1 VVVLINV
8 FTVDP
13 ANQRHL
19 LSLLTSVTNEYVCH
33 APGFVRA
40 TLHRSFDATKVTM
53 YAEWRSKE
61 DYENMRRDPGPLPIF
76 QEALALAKFEPVM
89 YEIAQNFVPLKVG

>member
-1 VVVLINV
+1 MVVLINV

-19 LSLLTSVTNEYVCH
+19 LSLLTRVTNEYICQ

-40 TLHRSFDATKVTM
+40 TLHRSFDGTKVTM
-53 YAEWRSKE
+53 YAEWRSNE
-61 DYENMRRDPGPLPIF
+61 DYETMRRDPGPLPIF
-76 QEALALAKFEPVM
+76 QEALAVAKFEPAM
-89 YEIAQNFVPLKVG
+89 YEIVQSFLPSKIG